1 MSRRRAVSDL
11 PPGEWSHLLV
21 GRHWPASQAV
31 MTTSTATTSRA
42 TIAVAHSEYAGLLQ
56 SLLTGPLA
64 AQEGITAEG
73 VRAQFTLDEAN
84 TRELSDTNTTKSRS
98 YKYANDRTINL
109 RAELSE
115 IATQGNAEIQRIKS
129 SNESESSKI
138 AEISK
143 VLLESQ
149 TRANVKAAACSAE
162 LLSAI
167 QEVLSTGAFPLSARE
182 FAQANGFD
190 LEEAFR
196 SPAESNIR
204 DQVMKLFDHPTER
217 HADESSTQ
225 NRGIFGAGE
234 LQPTSAPNP
243 QITPTQH
250 QLYAGGERT
259 TTSNVQHPI
268 GPLAQPPNSP
278 FTGGE
283 PAIQHATTST
293 SRTAPIPSQ
302 TSFGPATSST
312 ATAPTLTPLSPNLE
326 ATTPSIPNTPTALD
340 LPQQLSPTA
349 QPGTPTSSAAEA
361 LSNPALGTKHHI
373 PLQAAPIAPI
383 SAQAIPST
391 PVFEAAHA
399 TAPPPDVQPITHA
412 PMVQPVATAA
422 PPIQPSTIGATPTVA
437 PSNLPGYG
445 ADVRPAVAT
454 PSHAPTPAMPTSA
467 PTTSHNSGAHTPSGV
482 VRQQPTEREP
492 VALAEK
498 AYAATSTGAIAAAT
512 AQKVAATKRLKDLL
526 AAVVQQEP
534 KLRWAI
540 GDHSNG
546 TTVIATDIAFGW
558 IPPHVEIPAG
568 LTLIQPQSTAR
579 SLDALLTGTSGRETF
594 EPGQPKPWADK
605 PQMSTRARETKQP
618 EDLSWSLIQATKWRD
633 GLPRLAHTL
642 AKAATAK
649 TGYLDSE
656 VELLH
661 QHLNRT
667 AQEALD
673 EYPHTSPIPIGN
685 WQLLA
690 CIAALIDNEINC
702 ANYHL
707 AWFEHSHAKQNT

>member
-1 MSRRRAVSDL
+1 MTDL
-11 PPGEWSHLLV
+11 PAGKWTELLV
-21 GRHWPASQAV
+21 GHQWPDSTSLHAASHAAARRGAVQTAYLEYASILRSVRDTALAQQQGLTADNIQSAFDKGEQRSYYIAEKNSSIMYAYESAHASVSELRAQLSAIAEHGNTAIAAIEATAPSTQVKQGKVFEVVLASQAAA
-31 MTTSTATTSRA
+31 TS
-42 TIAVAHSEYAGLLQ
+42 
-56 SLLTGPLA
+56 A
-64 AQEGITAEG
+64 A
-73 VRAQFTLDEAN
+73 
-84 TRELSDTNTTKSRS
+84 
-98 YKYANDRTINL
+98 
-109 RAELSE
+109 
-115 IATQGNAEIQRIKS
+115 ATQ
-129 SNESESSKI
+129 SE
-138 AEISK
+138 
-143 VLLESQ
+143 
-149 TRANVKAAACSAE
+149 NV
-162 LLSAI
+162 LSAI
-167 QEVLSTGAFPLSARE
+167 QSILQTSGITASARE
-182 FAQANGFD
+182 
-190 LEEAFR
+190 L
-196 SPAESNIR
+196 AESSGVDLRSAFKPSDDNAVRSSIDRLLNSSPSRDTDVSNIPKSN
-204 DQVMKLFDHPTER
+204 DSLASATAAGNTTGNSIHSASPTRAVSTETTTGGGSLPSGIEVSR
-217 HADESSTQ
+217 PTATGARLEIATNAGSIGAPAPTVNTTFGSGTAAPTSTTTLSVGSSPQGIRSTPSQHALSSGTSPQ
-225 NRGIFGAGE
+225 SSNPLTTLDRF
-234 LQPTSAPNP
+234 LQPLTA
-243 QITPTQH
+243 T
-250 QLYAGGERT
+250 L
-259 TTSNVQHPI
+259 
-268 GPLAQPPNSP
+268 QP
-278 FTGGE
+278 G
-283 PAIQHATTST
+283 TST
-293 SRTAPIPSQ
+293 SP
-302 TSFGPATSST
+302 
-312 ATAPTLTPLSPNLE
+312 
-326 ATTPSIPNTPTALD
+326 
-340 LPQQLSPTA
+340 
-349 QPGTPTSSAAEA
+349 AAEA
-361 LSNPALGTKHHI
+361 LSNTALDTKQHT
-373 PLQAAPIAPI
+373 PLQVAPI

-498 AYAATSTGAIAAAT
+498 AYAATSTGATAAAT
-512 AQKVAATKRLKDLL
+512 AQKAAATKRLKDLL

-579 SLDALLTGTSGRETF
+579 SLDALLTDTSGRETF

-673 EYPHTSPIPIGN
+673 EYPHTSPIAIGN

-690 CIAALIDNEINC
+690 CIAALIDNEITC

-707 AWFEHSHAKQNT
+707 AWFEYSHAKQNT